1 MYPAGSRQEANRLT
15 IDHRPISI
23 RVRIHM
29 GYARDMCKKF
39 TQQFNSINNKDLR
52 NWMKPPDGR
61 QYRFI
66 LRWVSRKGFAAG
78 QNNILFF

>member
-15 IDHRPISI
+15 IDHRPI
-23 RVRIHM
+23 R